1 VAGGSPYDLVRLA
14 DLGVS
19 EDPDGATQRLITAI
33 SRTILTALN
42 RPALLPQSYTETR
55 TVGGRSLLL
64 ANWPVTVIERVAIG
78 SVALPPAAGTGSG
91 YAIQPA
97 DDAPPGRPQLL
108 TLPVRPGWTSVEVS
122 YTAGYQVSA
131 EPLLIPPGAPCAVY
145 PVEPYGAWASD
156 LGVVYCTGDA
166 LTRVERGPGRGQ
178 YAVDDD
184 TGGYFFSKEDGGATV
199 AITYGYVP
207 ADLANAA
214 LDWIRD
220 RMAYAERVGM
230 QSKSLGGQET
240 VSYRITA
247 LPDFVSAVLQPYRS
261 VVPPC

>member
-1 VAGGSPYDLVRLA
+1 MAGPSPFDLVRLA

-19 EDPDGATQRLITAI
+19 EDPDGSTQRLITAI

-42 RPALLPQSYTETR
+42 RPALLPQSYTEIR
-55 TVGGRSLLL
+55 TGGGSSILL
-64 ANWPVTVIERVAIG
+64 ANWPVTAVARVAIG
-78 SVALPPAAGTGSG
+78 AVTLSPASGSGSG
-91 YAIQPA
+91 YTLQPA

-108 TLPVRPGWTSVEVS
+108 TLPGRPGPVPVTMT

-131 EPLLIPPGAPCAVY
+131 EPALIPAAAPYALS
-145 PVEPYGAWASD
+145 PVQPYGAWASD
-156 LGVVYCTGDA
+156 CGVTYGTGRRLA
-166 LTRVERGPGRGQ
+166 RVAAKPARGQ
-178 YAVDDD
+178 YAVDAAATYTFSTDD
-184 TGGYFFSKEDGGATV
+184 AGAAV
-199 AITYGYVP
+199 VLSYGYVP

-220 RMAYAERVGM
+220 RLAYAERVGM

-247 LPDFVSAVLQPYRS
+247 LPDFVSAALQPYRS

>member
-1 VAGGSPYDLVRLA
+1 MAGPSPFDLVRLA

-19 EDPDGATQRLITAI
+19 EDPDGSTQRLITAV

-42 RPALLPQSYTETR
+42 RPAILPQSYTEIR
-55 TVGGRSLLL
+55 TGGGSSVLL
-64 ANWPVTVIERVAIG
+64 ANWPVTAITRVTIG
-78 SVALPPAAGTGSG
+78 STTVSAANGFGSG
-91 YAIQPA
+91 YTLQPA

-108 TLPVRPGWTSVEVS
+108 TLPARPGSAPVEVT

-131 EPLLIPPGAPCAVY
+131 EPMPIPPGAPCAVY
-145 PVEPYGAWASD
+145 PIQPYGAWASD
-156 LGVVYCTGDA
+156 LGVVYRTGEV
-166 LTRVERGPGRGQ
+166 LTRVERGPARGQ
-178 YAVDDD
+178 YAVDDAGD
-184 TGGYFFSKEDGGATV
+184 YFFSSKDGGATV
-199 AITYGYVP
+199 EITYGYVP

-214 LDWIRD
+214 LDWVRD

-247 LPDFVSAVLQPYRS
+247 LPDFVSAALQPYRS